1 MCSVLFLKTQHR
13 RFNSSDI
20 KVKVILQNFNAALS
34 AALHLPHTY
43 HTHTYT
49 HTNTYTLHWVAP
61 KAGGRGRGGGWADC
75 IMLFNI
81 WTISVDTWWQSVYLL
96 FRSSSSVQVNRW
108 ASCLVFIITLHYYH
122 YSNVFFNLAVEVM
135 VLLSFI
141 FSVIVINTSF
151 QCFIT
156 TSKVVCYLIMNIAW
170 SALFMD
176 MLFINLFSGEYTFIL
191 CLFMNRIWSM
201 NNICWWAET
210 RDVDLTA
217 YRWLWWGCVAFFQLV
232 MSS

>member
-1 MCSVLFLKTQHR
+1 MCSVFLKTQHR

-43 HTHTYT
+43 HTHTHT
-49 HTNTYTLHWVAP
+49 HTHTLRWVAP

-108 ASCLVFIITLHYYH
+108 ASCLVFIITLHYYQ
-122 YSNVFFNLAVEVM
+122 YLNLFLNLAVEVT
-135 VLLSFI
+135 VLI
-141 FSVIVINTSF
+141 FLILRVIVINTSF
-151 QCFIT
+151 LRFIK
-156 TSKVVCYLIMNIAW
+156 TSKVVCYVIINTAW
-170 SALFMD
+170 SVL
-176 MLFINLFSGEYTFIL
+176 FIL
-191 CLFMNRIWSM
+191 CYLLINFVENIHLFYVYSWTEFDPWTTFVGEQKHEMWIWQR
-201 NNICWWAET
+201 T
-210 RDVDLTA
+210 DD
-217 YRWLWWGCVAFFQLV
+217 WGCVAFFFQLV
-232 MSS
+232 MNT